1 MRWGRDP
8 EARADTVLVVDDTP
22 ESLRMLVDMLE
33 AEAMHV
39 LVATS
44 GEAALDVLSFE
55 RPDLILMDAVMP
67 GMGGFAATRAIKSN
81 PVCAGIPVIFM
92 TGLTELDH
100 VVEAL
105 EAGAVDYVR
114 KPLLVPELIAR
125 ARVHMNNARVA
136 EDSQAALDASG
147 RSLIALDRAG
157 RLKWQTPEARRILAE
172 HFPMDEDWSHA
183 LPAALELPIAQL
195 LEQGESG
202 ATSLRIELP
211 TATLELARLTQV
223 RAGDV
228 LIRLNDVN
236 PGAAVVRLHTT
247 YGLTPREAEV
257 LLWISYGKPN
267 RDISEILGI
276 SPRTV
281 NKHLEH
287 LFQKLGVET
296 RSAAAAF
303 ATRSLVQ

>member
-1 MRWGRDP
+1 MYQPFALDRP
-8 EARADTVLVVDDTP
+8 DTVLVVDDTP
-22 ESLRMLVDMLE
+22 QSLRLLVDALE
-33 AEAMHV
+33 ADAMDV

-44 GEAALDVLSFE
+44 GEAALEVLAFR

-67 GMGGFAATRAIKSN
+67 GMGGFAATRAIKADPES
-81 PVCAGIPVIFM
+81 AGIPIVFM
-92 TGLTELDH
+92 TGLTDSDH

-105 EAGAVDYVR
+105 AAGAVDYVR
-114 KPLLVPELIAR
+114 KPLLVPELLAR
-125 ARVHMNNARVA
+125 VRVHMTNARVT

-147 RSLIALDRAG
+147 RSLIAVDRAG
-157 RLKWQTPEARRILAE
+157 RLKWQTPQARRMLAD
-172 HFPMDEDWSHA
+172 HFPLDHA
-183 LPAALELPIAQL
+183 WPAALDVAIAQL
-195 LEQGESG
+195 LEGGEGG

-211 TATLELARLTQV
+211 ASTLELTRLAHV
-223 RAGDV
+223 RSEV
-228 LIRLNDVN
+228 LIRLSDVN
-236 PGAAVVRLHTT
+236 PGAAVVRLHTA